1 MTDDPA
7 LDIKI
12 HAETIAAQLPALLI
26 DAQRVASTVSQ
37 GVHGRRRVGQGE
49 TFWQFRRYE
58 TGDTASAID
67 WRQSAKSRRLYVRES
82 EWEAAQTTWLWCDA
96 SPSMHYASTPGLP
109 TKASRAALLLL
120 ATAYLLVHA
129 GERFTLLGSGV
140 SARSGR
146 SAYDRLAESLLE
158 QENTD
163 KSLPAF
169 QPLPRYAQ
177 ILIFTDCLSPLEEI
191 NDTITQFAT
200 RGASG
205 QVVQILDPA
214 EESLPFAGRV
224 RFQGMEAEGEH
235 LLGRAQSA
243 RAAYRNRLADHRD
256 TLRDITRR
264 AGWGFLTHRT
274 DNSPESVLLALYAA
288 LSPQTKR
295 Q

>member
-12 HAETIAAQLPALLI
+12 HAETIAAHLPALLI

-58 TGDTASAID
+58 TGDAASAID
-67 WRQSAKSRRLYVRES
+67 WRQSAKSQRLYVRES
-82 EWEAAQTTWLWCDA
+82 EWEAAQTTWLWCDT
-96 SPSMHYASTPGLP
+96 SPSMNYASTPGFP

-120 ATAYLLVHA
+120 ATAYLLMQA

-158 QENTD
+158 RGNTD
-163 KSLPAF
+163 KSLPVF
-169 QPLPRYAQ
+169 EPLPRYAQ
-177 ILIFTDCLSPLEEI
+177 ILIFTDCLSPVEEI
-191 NDTITQFAT
+191 SDTIARFAT
-200 RGASG
+200 RGAAG
-205 QVVQILDPA
+205 QIVQILDPA
-214 EESLPFAGRV
+214 EESLPFTGRI
-224 RFQGMEAEGEH
+224 RFQGMESEGEH
-235 LLGRAQSA
+235 LLGRTQSA
-243 RAAYRNRLADHRD
+243 RAAYRTRLANHREA
-256 TLRDITRR
+256 LRDITRR
-264 AGWGFLTHRT
+264 AGWGFLTHRS
-274 DNSPESVLLALYAA
+274 DHSPETALLALYAA
-288 LSPQTKR
+288 LSPQTGR